1 MRVTEARKAG
11 WQNGVIRNIDW
22 NDIKRTH
29 ANDDFLFAQQYVIV
43 SCMEKTILIAGKD
56 LPYGGDFADGMA
68 LAGYNVVVTGN
79 PESDGA
85 AVTAGDI
92 VIASWNRP
100 SSVSARSLV
109 LQAENAFTV
118 IDETVLYFDA
128 AVYAQQFTALSP
140 EECTRAIDTMI
151 SGYHYLTMEI
161 LSRIE
166 QRKESGKLI
175 YIVRH
180 HPSMADVIRSS
191 AIRSSTASAAGP
203 FVSSAEAAFTA
214 FAENIA
220 AYAGDK
226 QNVSV
231 VLVSCDVQ
239 NDAAEKDG
247 SLASWLA
254 DYLAA
259 LDGAKSRRSAKQSL
273 SWIKAGSKAPG
284 SLGQNLLSRFR

>member
-1 MRVTEARKAG
+1 
-11 WQNGVIRNIDW
+11 
-22 NDIKRTH
+22 
-29 ANDDFLFAQQYVIV
+29 
-43 SCMEKTILIAGKD
+43 MEKTILIAGKD

-239 NDAAEKDG
+239 NDAAEKDS

>member
-1 MRVTEARKAG
+1 MCSSDLAVRFVPAYARVERREAFPSRAGATAEMRVTEARKAR

-92 VIASWNRP
+92 VIASWNKP

-118 IDETVLYFDA
+118 IDETMLYFDA
-128 AVYAQQFTALSP
+128 AVYAL
-140 EECTRAIDTMI
+140 ID
-151 SGYHYLTMEI
+151 
-161 LSRIE
+161 
-166 QRKESGKLI
+166 RK
-175 YIVRH
+175 
-180 HPSMADVIRSS
+180 
-191 AIRSSTASAAGP
+191 
-203 FVSSAEAAFTA
+203 
-214 FAENIA
+214 
-220 AYAGDK
+220 
-226 QNVSV
+226 SV
-231 VLVSCDVQ
+231 VRERV
-239 NDAAEKDG
+239 
-247 SLASWLA
+247 
-254 DYLAA
+254 
-259 LDGAKSRRSAKQSL
+259 
-273 SWIKAGSKAPG
+273 
-284 SLGQNLLSRFR
+284 

>member
-1 MRVTEARKAG
+1 
-11 WQNGVIRNIDW
+11 
-22 NDIKRTH
+22 
-29 ANDDFLFAQQYVIV
+29 
-43 SCMEKTILIAGKD
+43 MEKTILIAGKD

-214 FAENIA
+214 
-220 AYAGDK
+220 
-226 QNVSV
+226 
-231 VLVSCDVQ
+231 
-239 NDAAEKDG
+239 G

-254 DYLAA
+254 DYLAV
-259 LDGAKSRRSAKQSL
+259 LDGIKRRSAKQSL